1 MTISVVRESA
11 VIHAPMARL
20 FALSTSIDLVRKT
33 LGMTPMETGVERGL
47 TSGHVVG
54 ESRVVWRGWK
64 FGLPTQH
71 HTLITG
77 FTPPQQYVGRVGEHD
92 VTAEAFFQ
100 DTQER
105 GRFAFFQHDHHFY
118 EYADART
125 GAPVTELRD
134 EVRFVLP
141 LGVLGQI
148 AARVLMKPYVAQLC
162 RQRFAMLKG
171 LAEGEGWRPYVVAEG

>member
-33 LGMTPMETGVERGL
+33 LGMTPMDTGVERGL

-77 FTPPQQYVGRVGEHD
+77 FTPPQKYVGRAESFYPMGTANRGGHADHYAGLYRGTVYAAGSRNRDRIWRGEPD
-92 VTAEAFFQ
+92 P
-100 DTQER
+100 
-105 GRFAFFQHDHHFY
+105 
-118 EYADART
+118 ARQAVLVC
-125 GAPVTELRD
+125 GA
-134 EVRFVLP
+134 
-141 LGVLGQI
+141 GQ
-148 AARVLMKPYVAQLC
+148 L
-162 RQRFAMLKG
+162 
-171 LAEGEGWRPYVVAEG
+171 